1 MRLLRLG
8 DAPSTVGADLRAA
21 LASWGRGDDIVGGV
35 ALLGLRPRG
44 LDRVVDAVIVLPR
57 GVLVVIGVDL
67 PDPAVRLR
75 APLDDVWLTD
85 GWPLVRNDGAVN
97 PAVDAIAFTAAI
109 TRGLAERSAQDRA
122 MPPSV
127 ATVVAVGP
135 YVAAVEQPAADLTR
149 GLRVL
154 HPEPSTLL
162 TAARELAVGRTAC
175 SIADARGVLAGLCPA
190 GDLPADLAALLE
202 RDDELS
208 REGFASEPPTVVT
221 TPVALPRPTAQPPVP
236 QPSAAPMPAPQAP
249 EPVMPMTP
257 AGRQRPPWTPA
268 GTRGTADRPRLL
280 PLAAL
285 ALVVSLLVTGVVFA
299 LGSDDGGG
307 PAGSP
312 TSSAGPSAA
321 VVVSG
326 VRYLPKGTQSDAD
339 CAAHATGEVRQWLAE
354 NGCRQLVRMRFEATS
369 AGRAAAVQLTVLRFA
384 EGVLAAELRALVDRP
399 DTGGIADL
407 AAEGTPWPGGRQ
419 PSFAAAARASGQE
432 GTSVKLVTAVWLD
445 QPGAADDPLL
455 VALARRGL
463 DLTAPS

>member
-8 DAPSTVGADLRAA
+8 DETSTVAADLRAA

-35 ALLGLRPRG
+35 ALLGVRPPG
-44 LDRVVDAVIVLPR
+44 LDRVVDAVVVLPR

-67 PDPAVRLR
+67 PDPAVRLQ
-75 APLDDVWLTD
+75 APLDGVWRTD

-97 PAVDAIAFTAAI
+97 PAVDAMAFTAAI
-109 TRGLAERSAQDRA
+109 TRGLAERSARDRA

-135 YVAAVEQPAADLTR
+135 YVASVEQPAADLAR

-175 SIADARGVLAGLCPA
+175 TVEQARGLLAGLCPA
-190 GDLPADLAALLE
+190 GELPADLAALLE
-202 RDDELS
+202 RDEELR
-208 REGFASEPPTVVT
+208 REGFAGEPETVVT
-221 TPVALPRPTAQPPVP
+221 APVTLPRPTPPPAVP
-236 QPSAAPMPAPQAP
+236 MSPAA
-249 EPVMPMTP
+249 
-257 AGRQRPPWTPA
+257 RPPRTSIGSRA
-268 GTRGTADRPRLL
+268 RPDWLRLL
-280 PLAAL
+280 PVAAVL
-285 ALVVSLLVTGVVFA
+285 LVVSLLVTGVVFA
-299 LGSDDGGG
+299 LGSGDGGDG
-307 PAGSP
+307 QSAGSP
-312 TSSAGPSAA
+312 TGSSGPSAA

-326 VRYLPKGTQSDAD
+326 VRYLPKGMLIDAD

-354 NGCRQLVRMRFEATS
+354 NGCRQLVRMRFEASS

-384 EGVLAAELRALVDRP
+384 EGALAADLRALIDRP
-399 DTGGIADL
+399 GTGGIADL
-407 AAEGTPWPGGRQ
+407 AAEGTPWPDGRQ
-419 PSFAAAARASGQE
+419 PSFAGAARASGQE
-432 GTSVKLVTAVWLD
+432 GTSVKVVTAVWLD